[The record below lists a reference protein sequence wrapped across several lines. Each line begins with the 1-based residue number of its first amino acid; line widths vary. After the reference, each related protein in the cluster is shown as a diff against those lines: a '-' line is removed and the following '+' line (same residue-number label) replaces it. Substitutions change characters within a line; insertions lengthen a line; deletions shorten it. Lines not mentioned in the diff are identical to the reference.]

1 MPQVIFFAEIL
12 AQKKHRKIRF
22 RTSKS
27 KQQPDTVLQTTL
39 RDSDKYKLYF
49 FEKIPLN
56 FGKQGL
62 EYVRFNG
69 ASYCALEILQDVF

>member
-1 MPQVIFFAEIL
+1 MCLPL
-12 AQKKHRKIRF
+12 AI
-22 RTSKS
+22 
-27 KQQPDTVLQTTL
+27 
-39 RDSDKYKLYF
+39 